1 MRINTSIIVTLIAV
15 LSCACSHDKR
25 QRDLDTSENNPAV
38 IKEKL
43 YSYYISDNITIES
56 PVALTEFNLD
66 FIDSYLYVE
75 DDNGNVYRATLID
88 TKKPPIFQEGIYPD
102 ITDGKRKF
110 FIYTDD
116 TNKCNHIYI
125 GTLLSTEQLIVA
137 GFIPQQA
144 QNDTFNKRKF
154 NLRTPSTTTPT
165 TPPVTPTVEPLDTSQ
180 IDRVMRE
187 LPNQYKDGL

>member
-25 QRDLDTSENNPAV
+25 QRDLDTPENDSVV

-43 YSYYISDNITIES
+43 YSYYISDNITIKS
-56 PVALTEFNLD
+56 PIALTEFNLD

-154 NLRTPSTTTPT
+154 NLRTPTTTSAPT
-165 TPPVTPTVEPLDTSQ
+165 ESSEVSFLNRDTVAARAARARAERDKRQ
-180 IDRVMRE
+180 
-187 LPNQYKDGL
+187 GL

>member
-25 QRDLDTSENNPAV
+25 QRDLDTPENDSVV

-165 TPPVTPTVEPLDTSQ
+165 TPTTSEEFFVPRDSLVARIKRRHEEQ
-180 IDRVMRE
+180 
-187 LPNQYKDGL
+187 GL

>member
-1 MRINTSIIVTLIAV
+1 MKMKINTSIIVTLIAV
-15 LSCACSHDKR
+15 LSCACSHDKK
-25 QRDLDTSENNPAV
+25 QRDLDTPEKDSVV

-43 YSYYISDNITIES
+43 YSYYISDNVIIKS

-66 FIDSYLYVE
+66 SIDSYQYVE
-75 DDNGNVYRATLID
+75 DDYKGNVYRITLID

-102 ITDGKRKF
+102 ITNGRRKF

-116 TNKCNHIYI
+116 TYKCNLIYI
-125 GTLLSTEQLIVA
+125 GILLSTEQLIVA

-154 NLRTPSTTTPT
+154 NLRTPGTTLEMQRTL
-165 TPPVTPTVEPLDTSQ
+165 EYLDS
-180 IDRVMRE
+180 
-187 LPNQYKDGL
+187 LSNAS

>member
-25 QRDLDTSENNPAV
+25 QRDLDTPENDSVV

-43 YSYYISDNITIES
+43 YSYYISDNITIKS
-56 PVALTEFNLD
+56 PIALKEFNLD
-66 FIDSYLYVE
+66 FIDSYEYVE
-75 DDNGNVYRATLID
+75 DDKGNVYRATLID
-88 TKKPPIFQEGIYPD
+88 TERPPIFQEGIYPD

-116 TNKCNHIYI
+116 TYKCNHIYI

-144 QNDTFNKRKF
+144 QDDTFNKRKF
-154 NLRTPSTTTPT
+154 NLRTPTTTT
-165 TPPVTPTVEPLDTSQ
+165 TDVLLWAPKDSVEARLNRISKL
-180 IDRVMRE
+180 E
-187 LPNQYKDGL
+187 

>member
-15 LSCACSHDKR
+15 LSCACSHDKK
-25 QRDLDTSENNPAV
+25 QRDLDTPENDSVV
-38 IKEKL
+38 IKGKL
-43 YSYYISDNITIES
+43 YSYYISDNITINS
-56 PVALTEFNLD
+56 SVALTEFNLD

-154 NLRTPSTTTPT
+154 NLRTPTTTSAPT
-165 TPPVTPTVEPLDTSQ
+165 ESSEVSFLNRDTVAARAARARAERDKRQ
-180 IDRVMRE
+180 
-187 LPNQYKDGL
+187 GL